1 MPKDRTRKEHGHS
14 TTHGHL
20 NADPVTIYSD
30 SHKYMNSHPECL
42 ADIKPFTLHVIKGDQ
57 GCTGE
62 MGPRG
67 HDGDRGKRGC
77 KGKRGHTGPAGP
89 IGPIGPVGPV
99 GAQGPEGPAGPEGP
113 QGPQGPQGQT
123 GAEGPQGLVGPQG
136 PVGPAHITE
145 YAYGYDVIFQTVLQD
160 ENVSF
165 GTNLTTPNIVYDP
178 LLKQFLLSQAGNY
191 RVRYYVQTD
200 NQTQQQFGLK
210 LDSTI
215 LPSSVYSSVNGQTIF
230 SSVANGVLSLVN
242 VLNVPVNIPVFA
254 VNSAQTSINTSI
266 IIELI

>member
-14 TTHGHL
+14 TTHGHS

-77 KGKRGHTGPAGP
+77 KGKRGHTGPQ
-89 IGPIGPVGPV
+89 GPVGPV
-99 GAQGPEGPAGPEGP
+99 GPAGPQGQVGPAGAQGPQGELGVEGPVGPQGLTGP
-113 QGPQGPQGQT
+113 QGP
-123 GAEGPQGLVGPQG
+123 ARV
-136 PVGPAHITE
+136 AE
-145 YAYGYDVIFQTVLQD
+145 YAYGYDLAAQAVLQD

-165 GTNLTTPNIVYDP
+165 GTNLTTSNIGYDP
-178 LLKQFLLSQAGNY
+178 ILKQFLLLQPGNY
-191 RVRYYVQTD
+191 RVTYYVQTD
-200 NQTQQQFGLK
+200 NQTQQQFALK
-210 LDSTI
+210 LDATI
-215 LPSSVYSSVNGQTIF
+215 LPGSVYTSINGQSIF
-230 SSVANGVLSLVN
+230 NSPANGVLSLVN
-242 VLNVPVNIPVFA
+242 VLAVPVNIPVVS
-254 VNSAQTSINTSI
+254 VNGTQISINTSI
-266 IIELI
+266 IIELL